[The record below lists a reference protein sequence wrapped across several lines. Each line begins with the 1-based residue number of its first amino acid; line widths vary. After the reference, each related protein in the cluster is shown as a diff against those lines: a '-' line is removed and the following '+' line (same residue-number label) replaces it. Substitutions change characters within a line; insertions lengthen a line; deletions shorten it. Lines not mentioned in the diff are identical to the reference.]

1 MEFIGKTTINPFLFY
16 SGKIS
21 GYIIWGLLLVSLYST
36 QNIGQINPQRWV
48 AIILLC
54 FGLIL
59 TIAGLITLEKSTRLG
74 IPEED
79 TELKTNGLY
88 KTSRNPI
95 YLGFNLFS
103 LAAVLSVGSFVVL
116 IVALYS
122 IVVYHL
128 IILAEEKFLEYK
140 KNVRRHI

>member
-1 MEFIGKTTINPFLFY
+1 MEPIGKTTINPLLFY
-16 SGKIS
+16 SGKIF
-21 GYIIWGLLLVSLYST
+21 GYIIWVLLLVSLYST

-48 AIILLC
+48 VIILLC

-59 TIAGLITLEKSTRLG
+59 TIAGLINLGKSTRLG

-79 TELKTNGLY
+79 TERRTNGLY
-88 KTSRNPI
+88 KISRNPI

-140 KNVRRHI
+140 KNVRRYI

>member
-1 MEFIGKTTINPFLFY
+1 MELIGKTTINPFLFY

-36 QNIGQINPQRWV
+36 QNISQINPQRWV

-59 TIAGLITLEKSTRLG
+59 TIAGLIKLGKSTRLG

-79 TELKTNGLY
+79 TERGTNGLY
-88 KTSRNPI
+88 KISRNPI

-103 LAAVLSVGSFVVL
+103 LAAVLSIGSFVVL

-140 KNVRRHI
+140 KNVRRYI

>member
-1 MEFIGKTTINPFLFY
+1 MELIGKTTINPLLFY

-21 GYIIWGLLLVSLYST
+21 GYIIWVLLLVSLFPT
-36 QNIGQINPQRWV
+36 QNIGQINPQRWAV
-48 AIILLC
+48 IILLC

-59 TIAGLITLEKSTRLG
+59 TIAGLINPGKSTRPG
-74 IPEED
+74 IPEEN
-79 TELKTNGLY
+79 TELKKNGFY
-88 KTSRNPI
+88 KISRNPI

-103 LAAVLSVGSFVVL
+103 LAAVLSVGNFVVL

-122 IVVYHL
+122 IIVYHL

-140 KNVRRHI
+140 KNVRRYI

>member
-1 MEFIGKTTINPFLFY
+1 
-16 SGKIS
+16 
-21 GYIIWGLLLVSLYST
+21 LYST

-48 AIILLC
+48 VIILLC

-59 TIAGLITLEKSTRLG
+59 TIAGLINLGKSTRLG

-79 TELKTNGLY
+79 TERRTNGLY
-88 KTSRNPI
+88 KISRNPI

-140 KNVRRHI
+140 KNVRRYI